1 MKITIDKVQ
10 KTVNVHESEN
20 IAKVIDF
27 LTSTGIDLKEYRLI
41 TNSDAVFIPVTLPA
55 PSLPS
60 YPVYPQFPMVN
71 PYQPDWTYRPGF
83 ITY

>member
-1 MKITIDKVQ
+1 MKITIDKVH

-20 IAKVIDF
+20 IAEVIDF
-27 LTSTGIDLKEYRLI
+27 LTKAGIDLKEYKLVVE
-41 TNSDAVFIPVTLPA
+41 NNNVFIPYPVYPT
-55 PSLPS
+55 
-60 YPVYPQFPMVN
+60 YPVYPQFPTVQ